1 MTGALT
7 GPSLSCWTSEMKGEV
22 IDPRIVPGAL
32 VTLNQRIKHVPFA
45 VRNMP
50 AFDIRNTTVPVWD
63 TAGRN
68 YEYVPSG
75 SVATVIRRYGDPAG
89 VTKLEVIVNGQFYNC
104 YGTHADLLE

>member
-1 MTGALT
+1 
-7 GPSLSCWTSEMKGEV
+7 MKGEI
-22 IDPRIVPGAL
+22 IDPRIVPGVL
-32 VTLNQRIKHVPFA
+32 ITLNQRIKHVPRA

-50 AFDIRNTTVPVWD
+50 AFDIINTTVPVWD

-68 YEYVPSG
+68 YEYVSSG

>member
-1 MTGALT
+1 
-7 GPSLSCWTSEMKGEV
+7 MKGEI
-22 IDPRIVPGAL
+22 IDHRIVPGAL
-32 VTLNQRIKHVPFA
+32 VTLNQRIKHVPRA

-50 AFDIRNTTVPVWD
+50 AFDIINTTVPVWD

-68 YEYVPSG
+68 YEHVPSG

-89 VTKLEVIVNGQFYNC
+89 VTKLEVIVNGQCYNC

>member
-1 MTGALT
+1 MTGASME
-7 GPSLSCWTSEMKGEV
+7 PSLSCWTSDVKGEV
-22 IDPRIVPGAL
+22 IDPRILPGTL

-75 SVATVIRRYGDPAG
+75 SVATVIRRYGIRP
-89 VTKLEVIVNGQFYNC
+89 V
-104 YGTHADLLE
+104 

>member
-1 MTGALT
+1 
-7 GPSLSCWTSEMKGEV
+7 MKGEI
-22 IDPRIVPGAL
+22 IDHRIVPGVL
-32 VTLNQRIKHVPFA
+32 ITLNQRIKHVPFA

-50 AFDIRNTTVPVWD
+50 GFDIISTTVPVWD

-75 SVATVIRRYGDPAG
+75 SVASVIGRYGDPAG